1 MNDSPMNNRPM
12 IELHYAPTPNGHKI
26 SIALEEMELPYEV
39 HRVNIGEG
47 EQFKPEFLAFSPNNR
62 IPAIID
68 HDGPDG
74 ASTGV
79 FESGAILIY
88 LAEKTGMLLPSDGAA
103 RKTVLE
109 WLMWQ
114 MGGIGPMLGQAH
126 HFNFYAKEKVEY
138 AMTRYSNEANRLYG
152 VLDRRLEERDYVAD
166 EFSIADISIFPWTR
180 THERQNVDM
189 EAYPNVAR
197 WRRTMFRRPAVQRGM
212 KVGAEW
218 RSELSDLSPEEWNR
232 LFGA

>member
-1 MNDSPMNNRPM
+1 M

-26 SIALEEMELPYEV
+26 AIALEEMGLDYEV
-39 HRVNIGEG
+39 HRVNIGQG
-47 EQFKPEFLAFSPNNR
+47 DQFKPEFLAFSPNNR

-68 HDGPDG
+68 LDGEGNEPV
-74 ASTGV
+74 GV

-88 LAEKTGMLLPSDGAA
+88 LAEKTGHLLPASGPA
-103 RKTVLE
+103 RKTVIE

-126 HFNFYAKEKVEY
+126 HFNFYAKEKVKY
-138 AMTRYSNEANRLYG
+138 AMDRYSKESNRLYG
-152 VLDRRLEERDYVAD
+152 VLDRRLEGREFVAD
-166 EFSIADISIFPWTR
+166 EYSIADIAIFPWTR
-180 THERQNVDM
+180 TFERQGVDIND
-189 EAYPNVAR
+189 YPNVMR
-197 WRRTMFRRPAVQRGM
+197 WRKAMFARPAVERGM

-218 RSELSDLSPEEWNR
+218 REDLRDLSADEWKK